1 MKLVRISAV
10 ALLVLAVAALAGVG
24 VPEAAQGQEPGA
36 AGGGITVNGTGSVA
50 TTPDIAQISFGVVSQ
65 AQTARAALTAN
76 AAAARKIVAALRAAG
91 IPAADIQTQQASLEP
106 RSNETTREIAG
117 YTATTMVA
125 TTIRNLARVPAIV
138 DAAVAADA
146 NLVFGPFLTRS
157 NASALYNDAMR
168 AAVAD
173 ARRKA
178 GLLADASDVTL
189 GEPTAVVETGAAPV
203 DEKASLRAGDAA
215 GSAIEP
221 GTQQIVASVTVTF
234 EIR

>member
-24 VPEAAQGQEPGA
+24 VPEAAQGQGPET
-36 AGGGITVNGTGSVA
+36 AGGGISVNGTGAVA
-50 TTPDIAQISFGVVSQ
+50 TTPDIAQISFGAVSQ
-65 AQTARAALTAN
+65 AQTARAALAAN

-91 IPAADIQTQQASLEP
+91 IAAADIQTQQASLEP

-117 YTATTMVA
+117 YTATTLVA
-125 TTIRNLARVPAIV
+125 TTIRNLPRVPAII

-146 NLVFGPFLTRS
+146 NTVFGPFLTRS
-157 NASALYNDAMR
+157 NASALYNDALR

-178 GLLADASDVTL
+178 ALLADASDVTL

-215 GSAIEP
+215 VGAIEP

>member
-10 ALLVLAVAALAGVG
+10 ALLVLAAAALAGVG
-24 VPEAAQGQEPGA
+24 IPEAAQGQLTGA
-36 AGGGITVNGTGSVA
+36 AEGGITVNGTGSVA
-50 TTPDIAQISFGVVSQ
+50 TTPDTAQISFGAVSQ

-91 IPAADIQTQQASLEP
+91 IPAADIQTQQATLEP
-106 RSNETTREIAG
+106 RTNETSREIAG
-117 YTATTMVA
+117 YTATTLVA

-157 NASALYNDAMR
+157 NASTLYNDAMR

-178 GLLADASDVTL
+178 TLLADASDVTL
-189 GEPTAVVETGAAPV
+189 GEPTAVVESGSAPV
-203 DEKASLRAGDAA
+203 DEKLASRAGDAA
-215 GSAIEP
+215 GSVIEP
-221 GTQQIVASVTVTF
+221 GTQQIVATVTVTF